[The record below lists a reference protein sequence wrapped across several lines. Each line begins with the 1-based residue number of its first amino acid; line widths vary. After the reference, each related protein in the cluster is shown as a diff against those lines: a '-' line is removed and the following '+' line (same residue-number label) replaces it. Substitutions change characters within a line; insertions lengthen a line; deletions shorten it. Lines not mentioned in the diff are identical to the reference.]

1 MYFDVSQCQL
11 LVTHLKFSRLQ
22 RPTILFCFSAVL
34 CIAEDAHLVAA
45 IRTHIATYATSTL
58 ACMPDVWHA
67 QRIVL
72 VAPKRVEHNEF
83 LHDRVHEQSTLVQRS
98 RISDRPRG
106 GRNPCVWYVNFRV
119 TMMDGASNGCMPR
132 YRNMSCV
139 RGIGCLRI

>member
-119 TMMDGASNGCMPR
+119 TMMDGQLRMVVCHDTAIC
-132 YRNMSCV
+132 CV
-139 RGIGCLRI
+139 CAIG